1 MKTKNGRYNRAGA
14 KTIIILLVTAII
26 CGILLDIIITEI
38 EKASYP
44 REYLDEVRAA
54 ADEFGVP
61 ESIIFSVIKVE
72 SDVNKTAVSS
82 APAHGL
88 MQLTEETYFW
98 IGNDMLGE
106 YPSAFDIYEPEL
118 NIRYG
123 TYYLSFLYRKYGSW
137 DTALAAYNAG
147 PGNVNDWLEDSEIA
161 DPDGNLVNI
170 PYKETRNYVK
180 KVNAAIEKYEKLY
193 YKK

>member
-72 SDVNKTAVSS
+72 SDFNKTAVSS

-180 KVNAAIEKYEKLY
+180 KVNVAIEKYEKLY

>member
-1 MKTKNGRYNRAGA
+1 MKTKNGRIRRVGA
-14 KTIIILLVTAII
+14 KTIIILLVFAIV
-26 CGILLDIIITEI
+26 CGILLDLILTEI
-38 EKASYP
+38 EKVSYP
-44 REYLDEVRAA
+44 REYLSEVQAA

-61 ESIIFSVIKVE
+61 ESIIFAVIKTE
-72 SDVNKTAVSS
+72 SDFDKTAVSS

-106 YPSAFDIYEPEL
+106 YPSAFDIYDPEL

-123 TYYLSFLYRKYGSW
+123 TYYLNFLYRKYGNW

-147 PGNVNDWLEDSEIA
+147 PGTVNDWLLNREIT
-161 DPDGNLVNI
+161 DRDGNLVNI

-180 KVNAAIEKYEKLY
+180 KVNAAIEKYDKLY
-193 YKK
+193 YGQ